1 MSKRRDS
8 DATFRRGIRSKDS
21 FKESP
26 WSHDMPEEV
35 FLDLVKQ
42 YQAQTYQHALYL
54 LNSPDD
60 AKDVTQETFI
70 KAWNSNAELRLET
83 IQSWLLK
90 CANNL
95 CIDLLRRRRF
105 QVPLT
110 TGNTEEIETLVRHQH
125 EGTASDSS
133 NLSPEELYIRQERQ
147 QLVRQAIAQLPL
159 HFRTV
164 VVMREIEGLSFE
176 VIAETLNQPV
186 GTVKSNTFRAKKKLR
201 DILGN
206 LMGR

>member
-1 MSKRRDS
+1 
-8 DATFRRGIRSKDS
+8 
-21 FKESP
+21 
-26 WSHDMPEEV
+26 MPEEV

-42 YQAQTYQHALYL
+42 YQAQIYQHALYL

-110 TGNTEEIETLVRHQH
+110 MGDTEEIETLVHHQR
-125 EGTASDSS
+125 EGTASAPS

-147 QLVRQAIAQLPL
+147 QLVQQAIAQLPL

-186 GTVKSNTFRAKKKLR
+186 GTVKSNMFRAKKRLR
-201 DILGN
+201 EILRS
-206 LMGR
+206 LMEK

>member
-1 MSKRRDS
+1 
-8 DATFRRGIRSKDS
+8 
-21 FKESP
+21 
-26 WSHDMPEEV
+26 MPEEV

-42 YQAQTYQHALYL
+42 YQAQIYQHALYL
-54 LNSPDD
+54 LNNPDD

-83 IQSWLLK
+83 VQSWLLK

-110 TGNTEEIETLVRHQH
+110 TGNTEEIETLVHHQH
-125 EGTASDSS
+125 EDMASDSS
-133 NLSPEELYIRQERQ
+133 NPSPEELYIRQERQ
-147 QLVRQAIAQLPL
+147 QLIRQAIAQLPV

-164 VVMREIEGLSFE
+164 VIMREINELSFE
-176 VIAETLNQPV
+176 EIAETLKQPV